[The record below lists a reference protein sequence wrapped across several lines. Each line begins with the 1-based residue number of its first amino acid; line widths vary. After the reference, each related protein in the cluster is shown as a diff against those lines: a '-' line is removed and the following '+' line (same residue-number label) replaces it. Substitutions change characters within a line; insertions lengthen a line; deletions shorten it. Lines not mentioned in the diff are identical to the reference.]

1 MSGFVLTATAGRV
14 NQSMETT
21 TNRRCEM
28 IGTWKQR
35 QDQRMY
41 LRGPLY
47 DWAEIALGG
56 IAMAGILLALM
67 MV

>member
-1 MSGFVLTATAGRV
+1 
-14 NQSMETT
+14 METT

>member
-1 MSGFVLTATAGRV
+1 
-14 NQSMETT
+14 
-21 TNRRCEM
+21 
-28 IGTWKQR
+28 
-35 QDQRMY
+35 MY